1 MRREPEDLRRTGTVA
16 GVNDAPQVEALHDPG
31 DAARRALRV
40 SVAGG
45 AVVVLL
51 AVSIGL
57 WTGSQV
63 ILFDGVQAFIGIGLA
78 WIALRAA
85 RIVQAGPTDRF
96 PFGRE
101 ALSPLVVG
109 VEAIALLATCT
120 YAALEA
126 VNTILDGGGELPAA
140 PQLIYASITSVLA
153 LWVWWLL
160 RRVPDAEM
168 VAAEAIAWFAGAV
181 LSVAMLVAFGGA
193 LVLDSAGLGH
203 VAAYVDPALL
213 LLACVAFVV
222 PPIGMLRSAFHELLE
237 GVPLGPLHD
246 QVDELVRATT
256 ERFGLTEPVVRM
268 SKLGPKLYL
277 EVEFLVD
284 GEWTVDSSDRVRRDL
299 VERLGEVPHHP
310 WVTVGFTAD
319 RSLIE

>member
-1 MRREPEDLRRTGTVA
+1 MPVDT
-16 GVNDAPQVEALHDPG
+16 PPDPG
-31 DAARRALRV
+31 AATLRALRI

-45 AVVVLL
+45 VVVVVL
-51 AVSIGL
+51 AVGIGL

-78 WIALRAA
+78 WVALRAA
-85 RIVQAGPTDRF
+85 RIVQQGPNDRF

-101 ALSPLVVG
+101 ALAPLVVG
-109 VEAIALLATCT
+109 IEAIALLATCA
-120 YAALEA
+120 YAGLEA
-126 VNTILDGGGELPAA
+126 VNTILAGGGELPAA
-140 PQLIYASITSVLA
+140 PQLAYAAVTSVLA
-153 LWVWWLL
+153 LWVWRLL

-193 LVLDSAGLGH
+193 LLLEAADLEH

-213 LLACVAFVV
+213 LLACIAFVI

-237 GVPLGPLHD
+237 GVPLGQLRD
-246 QVDELVRATT
+246 QVDALVLANT
-256 ERFGLTEPVVRM
+256 ERFGLDEPTVRM

-284 GEWTVDSSDRVRRDL
+284 GTWTVTQADEVRRDL
-299 VERLGEVPHHP
+299 LTRLDAVPHDP
-310 WVTVGFTAD
+310 WVTVGFSAD
-319 RSLIE
+319 PSLIE

>member
-1 MRREPEDLRRTGTVA
+1 VTPA
-16 GVNDAPQVEALHDPG
+16 APNDTPPDPG
-31 DAARRALRV
+31 AATRRALRI

-45 AVVVLL
+45 VVVVVL
-51 AVSIGL
+51 AVGIGL

-78 WIALRAA
+78 WVALRAA
-85 RIVQAGPTDRF
+85 QVVQQGPTDRF

-109 VEAIALLATCT
+109 VEAIALLATCA
-120 YAALEA
+120 YAGLEA
-126 VNTILDGGGELPAA
+126 VNTILAGGGELPAG
-140 PQLIYASITSVLA
+140 PQIGYAAVTSVLA
-153 LWVWWLL
+153 LWVWRLL

-193 LVLDSAGLGH
+193 LALEAAELDHIA
-203 VAAYVDPALL
+203 VYVDPALL
-213 LLACVAFVV
+213 LLACVAFVI

-237 GVPLGPLHD
+237 GVPPGPLHD
-246 QVDELVRATT
+246 QVHALVLATAQ
-256 ERFGLTEPVVRM
+256 RFALDGPTVRM

-284 GEWTVDSSDRVRRDL
+284 GTWTVEQSDHVRRDL
-299 VERLGEVPHHP
+299 LARLDAVPHDP
-310 WVTVGFTAD
+310 WVTVGFSAD
-319 RSLIE
+319 PSLIE

>member
-1 MRREPEDLRRTGTVA
+1 MTA
-16 GVNDAPQVEALHDPG
+16 SAPSAATPDPG
-31 DAARRALRV
+31 AETRRALQI

-45 AVVVLL
+45 AVVVVL
-51 AVSIGL
+51 AVGIGL

-85 RIVQAGPTDRF
+85 RIVQQGPTDRF

-109 VEAIALLATCT
+109 IEAIALLATCA

-126 VNTILDGGGELPAA
+126 VNTILAGGGELPAA
-140 PQLIYASITSVLA
+140 PQIVYAAGTSVLA
-153 LWVWWLL
+153 LWVWRML

-193 LVLDSAGLGH
+193 LLLEATDLDH
-203 VAAYVDPALL
+203 VAVYVDPALL
-213 LLACVAFVV
+213 LLACIAFVI
-222 PPIGMLRSAFHELLE
+222 PPVGMLRSAFHELLE
-237 GVPLGPLHD
+237 GVPLGPLRD
-246 QVDELVRATT
+246 QVDALVLATVD
-256 ERFGLTEPVVRM
+256 RFALEEPTVRM

-284 GEWTVDSSDRVRRDL
+284 GTWTVAQSDDVRRDL
-299 VERLGEVPHHP
+299 LARLDDVPHDP
-310 WVTVGFTAD
+310 WVTVGFSAD
-319 RSLIE
+319 PSLIE